1 MELYYTT
8 DILKHFLLLFLCKV
22 DFLTIKLSPQCFP
35 AFCVPV
41 VSLILSRNCNTENEP
56 SPPVAGFVVYLLTI
70 YEVKKEQAL
79 LSKLK
84 RLKIV
89 SLHSD
94 LLIYGNGNIWILVV
108 LYLPRNLQKHI
119 AIFFNVRFC

>member
-22 DFLTIKLSPQCFP
+22 DFLTITIKSSMFSSFLCTCCFIDFKQNVTQKMSP
-35 AFCVPV
+35 
-41 VSLILSRNCNTENEP
+41 S
-56 SPPVAGFVVYLLTI
+56 VAGFVLYLITI
-70 YEVKKEQAL
+70 YKVKKEQAL

-89 SLHSD
+89 SLYSD
-94 LLIYGNGNIWILVV
+94 LLIYGNGNIWSLFV
-108 LYLPRNLQKHI
+108 LYLPRYLQKLI
-119 AIFFNVRFC
+119 VIFFSVRFC